1 MLQIVVS
8 VIGIITTVL
17 LAYQIVYALVG
28 LFTRPRRFENGG
40 DHRFA
45 VLISARNEES
55 VIAGLLESLKN
66 QTYPSDKVDLYVVAD
81 NCTDRT
87 ADIARSLGAIVL
99 ERFDTTH
106 IGKGYALNFLLDHIR
121 TEKGEDC
128 YDGFLVFDADNV
140 VEPNYIEEIN
150 KTFSNGYRIV
160 TSYRNSKNFGAN
172 WITSG
177 YGIWFLR
184 EARSLNHPRMLMGSS
199 CAVSGTGF
207 LFHRDILK
215 MHGGWNFFLLTEDI
229 QFSVASILKGEKIGY
244 CHDAVF
250 YDEQPTN
257 FGQSWKQRLRW
268 ARGILQVC
276 GRYSGRLLGG
286 IFKNKHKNRFAH
298 FDLFVTVLPLAAT
311 TLFTVL
317 CILTNAIE
325 AAVRYGTEAF
335 WGQMMSAIISLLS
348 AYGMFML
355 MAIVVL
361 ITEWRMIR
369 CSTPRKLLSVF
380 TFPLFMLLWIVVG
393 IIVLFRKVQW
403 VPIQHNVNMSV
414 DEIKNDAPK
423 SE

>member
-1 MLQIVVS
+1 MLQIVIN

-17 LAYQIVYALVG
+17 LSYQIVYALIG

-45 VLISARNEES
+45 VLVSARNEEA
-55 VIAGLLESLKN
+55 VLAGLLNSLKQ
-66 QTYPSDKVDLYVVAD
+66 QTYPSDKIDLYVVAD

-87 ADIARSLGAIVL
+87 ADIARSLGATVL
-99 ERFDTTH
+99 ERHDTAH
-106 IGKGYALNFLLDHIR
+106 IGKGYALNFLLHYIR
-121 TEKGEDC
+121 SEKGEDF

-184 EARSLNHPRMLMGSS
+184 EARSLNHPRMLVGSS

-215 MHGGWNFFLLTEDI
+215 MHDGWNFFLLTEDI

-250 YDEQPTN
+250 YDEQPTS
-257 FGQSWKQRLRW
+257 FRQSWNQRLRW
-268 ARGILQVC
+268 ARGILQVF
-276 GRYSGRLLGG
+276 GHYSGRLFCGV
-286 IFKNKHKNRFAH
+286 FRNKYKNRFAH
-298 FDLFVTVLPLAAT
+298 YDLFVTVLPLAAI

-325 AAVRYGTEAF
+325 AAVQFGTVGF
-335 WGQMMSAIISLLS
+335 WNHMMSAIISLVS

-361 ITEWRMIR
+361 LTEWRMIR
-369 CSTPRKLLSVF
+369 CSAPRKLLSVF
-380 TFPLFMLLWIVVG
+380 TFPLFMLLWIVIG
-393 IIVLFRKVQW
+393 IVVLFRKVQW
-403 VPIQHNVNMSV
+403 VPIQHSVNMSV